1 MQEYYA
7 PDYWAPS
14 TIDYS
19 SFGGK
24 FTNVI
29 NPTTFYE
36 VTLSTFRSEY
46 STNPGRVRDSVSKY

>member
-1 MQEYYA
+1 MNRVSYIDARIFA

-19 SFGGK
+19 SYGGK

-29 NPTTFYE
+29 NPTTLYE
-36 VTLSTFRSEY
+36 IQI
-46 STNPGRVRDSVSKY
+46 KHI